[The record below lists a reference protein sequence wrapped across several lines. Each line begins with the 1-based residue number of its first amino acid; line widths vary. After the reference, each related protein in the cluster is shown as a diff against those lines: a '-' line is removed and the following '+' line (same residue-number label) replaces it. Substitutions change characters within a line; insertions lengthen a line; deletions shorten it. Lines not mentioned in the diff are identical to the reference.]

1 MALVNSKLTTDI
13 EKSKLDI
20 ETVHLI
26 VQAGVCLQNF
36 TQPTSF
42 TSEGLEGSTDNFQMG
57 QLNPVIREKLLKQAL
72 EEREISKMLNEDDN
86 QKIRSTYNQF
96 YFL

>member
-1 MALVNSKLTTDI
+1 MAVVNSKSTTDI

-36 TQPTSF
+36 KQPTSF
-42 TSEGLEGSTDNFQMG
+42 TSEGLGGSTDNFQMSR
-57 QLNPVIREKLLKQAL
+57 LNPVIREKLLKQAL
-72 EEREISKMLNEDDN
+72 EERENAKRGRHPEN
-86 QKIRSTYNQF
+86 QKH
-96 YFL
+96 L